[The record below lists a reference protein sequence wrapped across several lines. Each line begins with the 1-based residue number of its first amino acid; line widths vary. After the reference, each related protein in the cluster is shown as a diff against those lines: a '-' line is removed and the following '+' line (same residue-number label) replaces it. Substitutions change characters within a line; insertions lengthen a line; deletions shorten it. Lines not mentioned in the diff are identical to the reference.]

1 MVHDIN
7 SALEKLEK
15 NLGELDSARSQV
27 LKSVNASNDLLKM
40 VTLYVTAVKNLAD
53 SLEQWESSLS
63 ARESELHGDFESAI
77 SSIRHRCTEIISAF
91 NDDVSK
97 ATSEFKTETDKT
109 LERFTEQ
116 NDKLAA
122 RVEEL
127 VSLREQIKKATSEIE
142 SVKGSLNE
150 ILKELKDSQDE
161 QDKSLNDIQQKVT
174 NLPSQVHEEAL
185 SLIQVVNNTEAT
197 LKDTVNTAISKADEI
212 IVTARG
218 ISSNLDGINTL
229 CQNINSS
236 IISSTTNLTNVIT
249 GAKNDLENKL
259 SEEVGKLDSNVGS
272 IRSLCEN
279 IDSSIENFS
288 GQVTSTLDTLKSNEQ
303 RHFDSVVKQLEDQ
316 EKRLNTEFDVVRKQ
330 NKIYSIVIIVLLIA
344 IGCLIYFNG
353 KI

>member
-1 MVHDIN
+1 MAHDIN

-53 SLEQWESSLS
+53 SLEQWESSLI

-77 SSIRHRCTEIISAF
+77 SSIRQRCTEIISAF
-91 NDDVSK
+91 NADVTK

-161 QDKSLNDIQQKVT
+161 QDASLEDLKQKVSGLNEKIDNSKGLVLQAIT
-174 NLPSQVHEEAL
+174 RSAQSL
-185 SLIQVVNNTEAT
+185 SELLNQANGKVDVVLN
-197 LKDTVNTAISKADEI
+197 KAD
-212 IVTARG
+212 ALA
-218 ISSNLDGINTL
+218 SNVASLTTI
-229 CQNINSS
+229 CQNIDTLVRSSTNGVTSS
-236 IISSTTNLTNVIT
+236 I
-249 GAKNDLENKL
+249 NK
-259 SEEVGKLDSNVGS
+259 SKEEIVNAILDFKAEALKSSNVN
-272 IRSLCEN
+272 RWL
-279 IDSSIENFS
+279 
-288 GQVTSTLDTLKSNEQ
+288 
-303 RHFDSVVKQLEDQ
+303 
-316 EKRLNTEFDVVRKQ
+316 
-330 NKIYSIVIIVLLIA
+330 IVGGIIILAFLQFI
-344 IGCLIYFNG
+344 LR
-353 KI
+353 

>member
-1 MVHDIN
+1 MAHDIN

-53 SLEQWESSLS
+53 SLEQWESSLI

-77 SSIRHRCTEIISAF
+77 SSIRQRCTEIISAF
-91 NDDVSK
+91 NADVSK

-161 QDKSLNDIQQKVT
+161 QDASLEDLKQKVSGLNEKIDNSKGLVLQAIT
-174 NLPSQVHEEAL
+174 RSAQSL
-185 SLIQVVNNTEAT
+185 SELLNQANGKVDVVLN
-197 LKDTVNTAISKADEI
+197 KAD
-212 IVTARG
+212 ALA
-218 ISSNLDGINTL
+218 SNVASLTTI
-229 CQNINSS
+229 CQNIDTLVGSSTNSVTSS
-236 IISSTTNLTNVIT
+236 I
-249 GAKNDLENKL
+249 NK
-259 SEEVGKLDSNVGS
+259 SKEEIVNAILDSKA
-272 IRSLCEN
+272 EA
-279 IDSSIENFS
+279 
-288 GQVTSTLDTLKSNEQ
+288 LKSSNVN
-303 RHFDSVVKQLEDQ
+303 RWL
-316 EKRLNTEFDVVRKQ
+316 
-330 NKIYSIVIIVLLIA
+330 IVGGIIILAFLQFI
-344 IGCLIYFNG
+344 LR
-353 KI
+353 